1 MPAMNRVE
9 IEGHAA
15 ADAEVSKVGAK
26 ATPLAKVRIG
36 VSEGKDDKKK
46 TEWVN
51 CVVWGKRAEEAT
63 QIKKGDAVRIEG
75 KLQTRS
81 YDNKAGQKVYTTEV
95 VSWSFWHR
103 PKGQGYMPPANDFVS
118 DDLSD
123 MSIPF

>member
-1 MPAMNRVE
+1 MPALNRVE

-15 ADAEVSKVGAK
+15 ADCEVKTVGSKG
-26 ATPLAKVRIG
+26 TPMASLRIG

-51 CVVWGKRAEEAT
+51 CVIWGKRAEDARE
-63 QIKKGDAVRIEG
+63 IRKGDAVRIEG

-81 YDNKAGQKVYTTEV
+81 YEDKNKVTRYVTEV

-103 PKGQGYMPPANDFVS
+103 PKSYMPPANDFVAE
-118 DDLSD
+118 DID
-123 MSIPF
+123 SIPF